1 MPAGELSGVSVLLL
15 ALLSERPMHPYEAFG
30 LLEERHDTRLVR
42 VTAGAVYHGFER
54 LERDGLAR
62 REGTDRQ
69 GRRPERTTYALT
81 DAGRDALSQ
90 RVRSLL
96 ADDHPAYPLLAVG
109 IAEAEALPADQ
120 VVEAL
125 RERLRRDGEWLDR
138 LRDAHQR
145 LSARGLE
152 RRHML
157 DVEYEVAMLDAQN
170 RWLAGIVAELVD
182 GTLPWNPDPWP
193 APPDRPG
200 PFDPGPGPFDPG
212 PSGPGVAPSL
222 TRDDVATPTTPRSTR

>member
-1 MPAGELSGVSVLLL
+1 MPTGELSGVSVLLL
-15 ALLSERPMHPYEAFG
+15 ALLCERPMHPYEAFG
-30 LLEERHDTRLVR
+30 LIEERHDTRLVR

-54 LERDGLAR
+54 LERDGLVR
-62 REGTDRQ
+62 PERTDRQ
-69 GRRPERTTYALT
+69 GGRPERTTYAIT
-81 DAGRDALSQ
+81 DAGRDALSG

-109 IAEAEALPADQ
+109 IAEAEALPAAE

-125 RERLRRDGEWLDR
+125 RERLRRDGEWLDQ

-170 RWLAGIVAELVD
+170 RWLAGVVDELVD
-182 GTLPWNPDPWP
+182 GSLPWNPDPWP
-193 APPDRPG
+193 APSARPG
-200 PFDPGPGPFDPG
+200 TDPH
-212 PSGPGVAPSL
+212 L
-222 TRDDVATPTTPRSTR
+222 TSDDVAHPTNPRSTR

>member
-1 MPAGELSGVSVLLL
+1 MASGELSGVSVLLL

-30 LLEERHDTRLVR
+30 LLEARHDTRLVR

-81 DAGRDALSQ
+81 DAGRDALSH

-109 IAEAEALPADQ
+109 LSEAECLPASQVAEALTERLTRD
-120 VVEAL
+120 
-125 RERLRRDGEWLDR
+125 RERLDHLRRTHDHLMT
-138 LRDAHQR
+138 Q
-145 LSARGLE
+145 GLA
-152 RRHML
+152 RRHQIAL
-157 DVEYEVAMLDAQN
+157 EYEVAQLDAQT
-170 RWLAGIVAELVD
+170 RWITGLIDELLD
-182 GTLPWNPDPWP
+182 GSLPWNPDPWP
-193 APPDRPG
+193 VPARSAAAPHPT
-200 PFDPGPGPFDPG
+200 DP
-212 PSGPGVAPSL
+212 AE
-222 TRDDVATPTTPRSTR
+222 PRSPR